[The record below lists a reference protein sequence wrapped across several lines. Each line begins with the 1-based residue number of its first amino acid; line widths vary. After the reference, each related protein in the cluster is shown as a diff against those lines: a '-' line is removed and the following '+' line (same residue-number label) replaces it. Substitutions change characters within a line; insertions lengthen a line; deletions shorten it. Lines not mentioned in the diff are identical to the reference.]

1 MSRPRGRDQ
10 APKPEEEPFDAFA
23 PNPRNSPPPGESAVT
38 STGSWEAFPTTF
50 PIPVVSPDDPPPSPL
65 PRRTPGKAP
74 HPGKKPRPG
83 EAPHPGGSTP
93 NPAGATPGARP
104 GTADA
109 TPTAAPGTPSVGLST
124 AGAGLSTP
132 GVGLSTPGVGL
143 STPGVGLSTPGVGL
157 STPGVGLSTAGAT
170 PGAGPSTAGATPAS
184 RPSTAGAVPAS
195 ALGYSGTAT
204 GPVDTAPVIPAAGA
218 PEAAPETAAVPR
230 GSTRSARRE
239 RGRLVRAVRGA
250 GLLVA
255 AAALAAATV
264 GAQWWDKSAWVAER
278 YRPET
283 AKEVGHGQEATLHG
297 VSWQV
302 SVTSGP
308 PASGQDAGTASL
320 VADVLVTPTSAA
332 EIQKSFPPDFS
343 MRDRAGHRWLA
354 QAEQTLIRD
363 DLKVGRPVRMKV
375 VAVVPER
382 LRDTAEFVLNYDT
395 EALRF
400 AR

>member
-1 MSRPRGRDQ
+1 MSRPRGRG
-10 APKPEEEPFDAFA
+10 PEPEPEEEPFDAFA

-50 PIPVVSPDDPPPSPL
+50 PIPVVSPDDPTPSPL

-93 NPAGATPGARP
+93 NPAGAAPGAGP

-109 TPTAAPGTPSVGLST
+109 TPAAAPG
-124 AGAGLSTP
+124 TP
-132 GVGLSTPGVGL
+132 GVGLSTANA
-143 STPGVGLSTPGVGL
+143 GL
-157 STPGVGLSTAGAT
+157 STPGVGLSTAGATPGAGPNAAFAT

-195 ALGYSGTAT
+195 ALGYSGTTT

-239 RGRLVRAVRGA
+239 RGRLVRAARGA

>member
-1 MSRPRGRDQ
+1 MSRPRGRG
-10 APKPEEEPFDAFA
+10 PEPEPEEEPFDAFA

-83 EAPHPGGSTP
+83 EAPQHPGGSTP
-93 NPAGATPGARP
+93 NPAGAAPGAGP

-109 TPTAAPGTPSVGLST
+109 TPAAAPG
-124 AGAGLSTP
+124 
-132 GVGLSTPGVGL
+132 
-143 STPGVGLSTPGVGL
+143 TPGVGL
-157 STPGVGLSTAGAT
+157 STPGVGLSTAGATPGAGPNAAFAT

-204 GPVDTAPVIPAAGA
+204 GPVDPAPVIPAAGA

-230 GSTRSARRE
+230 GSTRSARQE
-239 RGRLVRAVRGA
+239 RGRLVRAARGA

-264 GAQWWDKSAWVAER
+264 GVQWWDKSAWVAER